1 MSPRCNRSKKIAG
14 LCVLS
19 LMACAEGNAI
29 AQTVPPVQFEQE
41 TLGNGLKVIYAPMKN
56 APVVH
61 VRVLYHVGSR
71 DEAPDRQ
78 GFAHMFEHMMFRG
91 SAHVPP
97 EEHMKLIGSVGG
109 ESNAFT
115 SFDQTT
121 YVNTLPASNTEMALY
136 LEADRMASFK
146 VKDEIFQTERK
157 VVAEEWRMRYA
168 NQPTGSLMQDLVKT
182 AFTNHSY
189 RWTPIGDMDQLR
201 QASSAEL
208 QQFFNTY
215 YIPNNA
221 CLIVAGDI
229 DVAQTKQWVA
239 KYFGWIPK
247 GAEIIRRAQP
257 EPEQAEPRSLIVE
270 KPGVPLTTM
279 YMAYK
284 TVEYRSEDHLALNLL
299 GDVLSSG
306 RTGRLDAALVNNEK
320 PMCINVGAG
329 NWQLEDPAL
338 FMINATVQQSADP
351 ADVQAVVEKQIKEL
365 IEKGVTQAE
374 LDKVRTQQIQSV
386 IRARQKCENIASQ
399 LGEEAVFGG
408 DPERVNTDLE
418 KLAKVTP
425 EDIVVAAKKYL
436 VPQHMSV
443 VQYRPKSADPATQQA
458 IAEQKAD
465 ATINAGVAPSTQ
477 PIEPRVKAFPENYP
491 TTPPVNQSV
500 PAVVFNKGVESTVDG
515 VKVVTL
521 SDHRLPLVN
530 VSLILRAGSDAEPA
544 GKEGVADLTAS
555 MLRRGSAGK
564 SFLEFS
570 GDLESRGISIEVED
584 RDDNTRL
591 GIACMADQLDYAV
604 QRAAEVLG
612 KPNFDAGEFDRLKR
626 QAIGGLMQSLSR
638 PEPVADRTL
647 KASLYAGSALGRVTT
662 PQSLQSI
669 TLEDVK
675 QWYENAYKLSGA
687 FVVVSGDVTA
697 ETGDKVARTVIGYP
711 NSVGVVLAADYTLP
725 PIPQKRRVIVVDNP
739 QGKQATIRF
748 AIQGYTIQSDDK
760 FPGSVSGQIL
770 SAGIESRLN
779 KYVRA
784 EKGLTYGCYAYFR
797 PGRHAGSFS
806 GSVDTNIETA
816 ADAIE
821 AMLKVF
827 KDMQS
832 ADVEKQ
838 ELLDARSRVAGDM
851 LMETQT
857 IAQQASRRGD
867 QILNGYPIDYYDNY
881 PVRIGQVTQ
890 QQVRDVMNKYVRD
903 DRMTFVVVAPADQV
917 KEQLKRIGDV
927 EIVPMP
933 LKMKD

>member
-1 MSPRCNRSKKIAG
+1 MPRRRIGFIAP
-14 LCVLS
+14 LVLLTLS
-19 LMACAEGNAI
+19 QAGV
-29 AQTVPPVQFEQE
+29 AQTVPLIQFEQE
-41 TLGNGLKVIYAPMKN
+41 TLANGLRVIYAPMKN

-71 DEAPDRQ
+71 DETPDRQ

-97 EEHMKLIGSVGG
+97 EQHMKLIGIVGG
-109 ESNAFT
+109 DSNAFT

-121 YVNTLPASNTEMALY
+121 YTNTLPAGNTEMALY

-146 VKDEIFQTERK
+146 VNDEIFQTERK

-168 NQPTGSLMQDLVKT
+168 NQPAGPMMQDLVKT
-182 AFTNHSY
+182 AFKEHSY

-208 QQFFNTY
+208 QEFFNTY

-247 GAEIIRRAQP
+247 GPDIVRRAKP
-257 EPEQAEPRSLIVE
+257 EPAQTEPRQLIVE
-270 KPGVPLTTM
+270 KAGLPQTNM
-279 YMAYK
+279 NMAYK
-284 TVEYRSEDHLALNLL
+284 TVGYTSDDHLALGLL

-320 PMCINVGAG
+320 PLCIRVGAG
-329 NWQLEDPAL
+329 NWQLEDPAMFL
-338 FMINATVQQSADP
+338 ITAVLQQNADP
-351 ADVQAVVEKQIKEL
+351 AAVQAEVEKQIALL
-365 IEKGVTQAE
+365 IEKGITQAE
-374 LDKVRTQQIQSV
+374 LDKVRTQMIQSV
-386 IRARQKCENIASQ
+386 IRDRQECDNIASQ

-408 DPERVNTDLE
+408 DPNRVNSELE
-418 KLAKVTP
+418 KLKKVTP
-425 EDIVVAAKKYL
+425 EQVVAAAKKYL
-436 VPQHMSV
+436 VPQGVTV

-458 IAEQKAD
+458 AAEDKAE
-465 ATINAGVAPSTQ
+465 ATSNAGVAPSAK
-477 PIEPRVKAFPENYP
+477 IVEPRVKDFPVDYP
-491 TTPPVNQSV
+491 TKPPVNQEV
-500 PAVVFNKGVESTVDG
+500 PAVVFNKGVEANVG
-515 VKVVTL
+515 NVKVVTL

-530 VSLILRAGSDAEPA
+530 VSVILRAGGDVEPA
-544 GKEGVADLTAS
+544 GKEGLADLTAA

-564 SFLEFS
+564 SYLEFAA
-570 GDLESRGISIEVED
+570 DLESRGITVEVED

-604 QRAAEVLG
+604 QRAVEVLN

-626 QAIGGLMQSLSR
+626 QALGGLMQSLSR
-638 PEPVADRTL
+638 PETVAERAL
-647 KASLYAGSALGRVTT
+647 KATVFAGSTLGRVTT

-675 QWYENAYKLSGA
+675 QWYASAYRRENA
-687 FVVVSGDVTA
+687 VIIVSGDIKPEQGSAIA
-697 ETGDKVARTVIGYP
+697 EKLIDSIPAPTQAAAPK
-711 NSVGVVLAADYTLP
+711 ADYTLP
-725 PIPQKRRVIVVDNP
+725 PIAEKRKVIVVDNP

-748 AIQGYTIQSDDK
+748 GVQAYDIKNEDK
-760 FPGSVSGQIL
+760 FSGSVAGQIL

-797 PGRHAGSFS
+797 PGRHGGQFS
-806 GSVDTNIETA
+806 GAVDTNIETA
-816 ADAIE
+816 ADAVE

-827 KDMQS
+827 NDMKT
-832 ADVEKQ
+832 ADVEPQ

-857 IAQQASRRGD
+857 IAQQAGRRSD
-867 QILNGYPIDYYDNY
+867 QILNDYPIDYYDKY
-881 PVRIGQVTQ
+881 PERIGQVTAR
-890 QQVRDVMNKYVRD
+890 QVRDVMNTYVKD
-903 DRMTFVVVAPADQV
+903 DKFAIIVVAPAEQV
-917 KEQLKRIGDV
+917 KEQLKRLGDV
-927 EIVPMP
+927 KVVPMP
-933 LKMKD
+933 LKK